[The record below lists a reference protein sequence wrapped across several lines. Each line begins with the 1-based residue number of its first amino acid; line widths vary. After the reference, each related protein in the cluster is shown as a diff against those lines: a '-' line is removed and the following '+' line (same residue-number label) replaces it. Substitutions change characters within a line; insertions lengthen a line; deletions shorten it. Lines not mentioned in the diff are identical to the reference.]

1 MEQIII
7 DDDNFDFATLVEE
20 LKDARAAKAEAE
32 KREKQVREKLIG
44 ILSQRG
50 ATQAITASGEG
61 VYIQQQQR
69 HSVNGKKLE
78 AMHPDIYQEV
88 MSINNVTI
96 LKTI

>member
-78 AMHPDIYQEV
+78 AMYPDIYQEV